1 MNRIALVTVLALAA
15 IFFAFAAVAK
25 EVGRATEGNMQAR
38 LFDEQGD
45 CPDGVQRAEL
55 FIDGAKNLDGCWVER
70 DGFVYMLWESGGLAT
85 RPSKAFKQTGV

>member
-1 MNRIALVTVLALAA
+1 MKL
-15 IFFAFAAVAK
+15 AFAVLVFALLSAATVVHSK